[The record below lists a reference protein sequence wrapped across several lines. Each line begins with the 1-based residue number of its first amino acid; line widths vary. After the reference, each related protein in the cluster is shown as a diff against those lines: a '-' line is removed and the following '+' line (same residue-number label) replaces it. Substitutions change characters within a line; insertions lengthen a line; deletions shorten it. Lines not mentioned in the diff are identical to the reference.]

1 MATGGGGGGG
11 VRLPRNSGPCG
22 RFSER
27 RTGRQS
33 FGYPPHHTSVST
45 QLNGQKDVKNKRGN
59 QITIESLPLEVLL
72 QTFSYLDTCSLLCAG
87 CVCKRFYRVSN
98 DNLIWYGL
106 YSNCFKFKGKLWKP
120 KAVESVTESFSTIS
134 IQDKPA
140 GHWKRAFIQKCIG
153 VGRRGVEQLL
163 KPINHF
169 TGLPSKLKEAVRA
182 LEVTWKI
189 VLQDRTGR
197 EHSLEQSK
205 VFLSDTSATLYWYSA
220 LWPPLDS
227 LKTLCLYGVTPLHL
241 PNITSA
247 MNRPSKLSLLF
258 EYELTH
264 LENSS
269 TYMRCDKLVRLQCL
283 HPSILLGLWQDG
295 RELAFIV
302 ANLHFH
308 QLIEKSTLGSTI
320 CQYSPPSH
328 EPVLDDIDPE
338 YGLHG
343 YYLHITLHSGQS
355 CYMSGSFRSLFCKK
369 EYIRNGFL
377 RLTAVSSKK
386 ESQHSTISGKLC
398 LPWNTEFLSG
408 KVQHCCFMDVTVLDE
423 AEKPFW
429 CVSSPVAVYESST
442 SATRYDYLGKSQ
454 TIDYSDSEGRV
465 HMNLMWLEE
474 ERQYYLVN
482 LVLYLSTEKV
492 NSWFATK
499 Y

>member
-1 MATGGGGGGG
+1 MESFPEFIKKLFNQLNSYILVNIYQYLGGQGMPLSFSS
-11 VRLPRNSGPCG
+11 VSRVSDACRNSSPSL
-22 RFSER
+22 R
-27 RTGRQS
+27 
-33 FGYPPHHTSVST
+33 VS
-45 QLNGQKDVKNKRGN
+45 KP
-59 QITIESLPLEVLL
+59 ILL

-283 HPSILLGLWQDG
+283 HPSILLGLWQ
-295 RELAFIV
+295 
-302 ANLHFH
+302 
-308 QLIEKSTLGSTI
+308 
-320 CQYSPPSH
+320 YSPPSH

-369 EYIRNGFL
+369 GKNNYLFQRIP
-377 RLTAVSSKK
+377 SKK

-408 KVQHCCFMDVTVLDE
+408 KHCCFMDVTVLDE